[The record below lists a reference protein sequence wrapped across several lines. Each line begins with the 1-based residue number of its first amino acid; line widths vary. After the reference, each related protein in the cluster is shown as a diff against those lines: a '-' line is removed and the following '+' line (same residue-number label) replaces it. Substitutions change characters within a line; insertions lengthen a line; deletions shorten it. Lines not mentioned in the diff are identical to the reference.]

1 MRSLRGVSLVDVVV
15 GSALVLIIFVGLFG
29 ILRASLEIA
38 GLVRAKAAATAIAS
52 SQLEYVRSLSY
63 ASVGTVGGIPAGIIP
78 QVTSV
83 QQAGTDFVLR
93 TFVSYVDSPK
103 DGSGAA
109 DVNHIT
115 TDYKA
120 VRINVSYYLNG
131 FSREVTLL
139 STASPPGIETTTG
152 GGTLQIRTVDA
163 LGVAVPGATVRIQN
177 SSTTPAI
184 DLSAFSNIDGTVLLG
199 GAPTSTQYRILVSK
213 DGYSSAQTYL
223 RDTTNQNPTPGY
235 LTVAA
240 SQTTTGTFAID
251 RLATLLV
258 RTFAPIVPGAF
269 TDSFADATKIDS
281 LQSVTV
287 SGSQLALTQ
296 SGEPAA
302 YALNGSALS
311 TTAAPAYL
319 ATWVNA
325 SSTRSTP
332 AGTTARIHV
341 ADGNGNLLPDA
352 VLAGNSTGFTGVI
365 NLSAI
370 STTTYPALS
379 LQASLSTTNPLAT
392 PAVLDWGLG
401 YTYGPTPL
409 PNVSFTLTG
418 GKTIGST
425 GTGAPIYKTVVA
437 TTTDETG
444 VRELSLEWDS
454 YQLLVPGRTIQTATP
469 EAPYELLPAS
479 EVDASIIFTTP

>member
-1 MRSLRGVSLVDVVV
+1 
-15 GSALVLIIFVGLFG
+15 
-29 ILRASLEIA
+29 
-38 GLVRAKAAATAIAS
+38 
-52 SQLEYVRSLSY
+52 
-63 ASVGTVGGIPAGIIP
+63 
-78 QVTSV
+78 
-83 QQAGTDFVLR
+83 
-93 TFVSYVDSPK
+93 
-103 DGSGAA
+103 
-109 DVNHIT
+109 
-115 TDYKA
+115 
-120 VRINVSYYLNG
+120 
-131 FSREVTLL
+131 
-139 STASPPGIETTTG
+139 
-152 GGTLQIRTVDA
+152 
-163 LGVAVPGATVRIQN
+163 
-177 SSTTPAI
+177 
-184 DLSAFSNIDGTVLLG
+184 
-199 GAPTSTQYRILVSK
+199 
-213 DGYSSAQTYL
+213 
-223 RDTTNQNPTPGY
+223 
-235 LTVAA
+235 
-240 SQTTTGTFAID
+240 
-251 RLATLLV
+251 V